1 MKELFISTIQILLSV
16 GITAFILLFCVVIS
30 CFVFNKFVDEIS
42 ESNKDKENKGGY
54 DNDVREDL

>member
-1 MKELFISTIQILLSV
+1 MKELFISTVQILLSV

-42 ESNKDKENKGGY
+42 ECNKNAEKEDKGGN
-54 DNDVREDL
+54 DNDV